1 MNDESVRVAVADTI
15 GHLAARWAHAD
26 KRILRQVFPLLAEG
40 RPVPV
45 ERIAEA
51 ARTTASSVEAALELG
66 RAGRDDEGRVV
77 ELAGLMLAPT
87 MHRVA
92 IADIA
97 LFSCCAL
104 LAQLA
109 PSLIGRPVR
118 VESVDPVTR
127 RLVRLDIE
135 PEGVAAAEPRAAV
148 ASFIETEPSG
158 VAQDVEASFCR
169 HVHHFASPD
178 SARAFVGAEPRRYM
192 LEIVQLNEAAR
203 LLYSQAW
210 EV

>member
-1 MNDESVRVAVADTI
+1 MNDESVPKAVADTI

-26 KRILRQVFPLLAEG
+26 KRVLRHAFPLLAG
-40 RPVPV
+40 GKPVPV

-51 ARTTASSVEAALELG
+51 AGSTASSVQAALELG

-92 IADIA
+92 IGDIA

-109 PSLIGRPVR
+109 PSLIGQPVR

-127 RLVRLDIE
+127 RLVRLSVG
-135 PEGVAAAEPRAAV
+135 PEGVGVAEPRAAV

-158 VAQDVEASFCR
+158 VARDVEASFCR

-178 SARAFVGAEPRRYM
+178 SAREFVEVDPRRY
-192 LEIVQLNEAAR
+192 LLRIEELNQAAQ
-203 LLYSQAW
+203 LLYQEAW
-210 EV
+210 AS